1 MSAALDGPA
10 KQGLISVTT
19 GSASEVKIGAS
30 AFSERK
36 VITLQPLG
44 GTIRVY
50 FADEGVVPSA
60 GTVSSDGVRHFKN
73 QKDTY
78 EATNQQVLY
87 IISES
92 GSFDVVVIERA

>member
-1 MSAALDGPA
+1 MSALDGPS
-10 KQGLISVTT
+10 KQGLISATTATVT
-19 GSASEVKIGAS
+19 EVKIGGTAYD
-30 AFSERK
+30 ERK

-60 GTVSSDGVRHFKN
+60 ATVASDGLKHFKN

-78 EATNQQVLY
+78 EATNRQVVY
-87 IISES
+87 IVSES
-92 GSFDVVVIERA
+92 STFDVVLVERA